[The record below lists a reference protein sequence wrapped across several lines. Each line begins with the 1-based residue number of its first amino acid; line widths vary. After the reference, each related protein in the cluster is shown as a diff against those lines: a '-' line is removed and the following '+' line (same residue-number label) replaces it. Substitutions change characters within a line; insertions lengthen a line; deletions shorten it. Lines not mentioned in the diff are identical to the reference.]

1 MWWGNKEFQPY
12 EATFSGGLFVVNEDL
27 DGDGMNEIV
36 VSPDVGGSS
45 RIQVYKMVEGE
56 LSLMANFFGID
67 DSNFRGGSRI
77 ALSDLNQDGTPDL
90 IVSAGPGGGPRIAV
104 YDGKSIVTDSKPRKL
119 MGDFFAYAGEDNQ
132 RLTNGLN
139 IATHD
144 LDNDGVRDLFIG
156 AGPGGGPRLTIL
168 SGKA

>member
-1 MWWGNKEFQPY
+1 
-12 EATFSGGLFVVNEDL
+12 
-27 DGDGMNEIV
+27 
-36 VSPDVGGSS
+36 
-45 RIQVYKMVEGE
+45 
-56 LSLMANFFGID
+56 
-67 DSNFRGGSRI
+67 FRGGSRI

-104 YDGKSIVTDSKPRKL
+104 YDGKSVVADSKPRKL

-144 LDNDGVRDLFIG
+144 MDNDGVRDLFIG

-168 SGKA
+168 SGKALFKDGSELARQNPLQDRFIGDSNDRMGLTLVAETFGRVFATNPRSGENVIIKRDNSAL